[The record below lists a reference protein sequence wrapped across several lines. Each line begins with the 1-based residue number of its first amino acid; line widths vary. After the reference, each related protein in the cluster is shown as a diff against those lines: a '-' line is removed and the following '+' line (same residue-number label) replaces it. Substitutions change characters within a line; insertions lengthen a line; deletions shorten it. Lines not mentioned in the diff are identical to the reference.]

1 MFLVSSS
8 KTFFLLNLSCK
19 WNVKQISRTGDR
31 NANVDGNTL
40 GILVRHR
47 RNVNDAVSVNNEKL
61 NVLPQL
67 YEIKVNF
74 RQI

>member
-1 MFLVSSS
+1 M
-8 KTFFLLNLSCK
+8 
-19 WNVKQISRTGDR
+19 
-31 NANVDGNTL
+31 L